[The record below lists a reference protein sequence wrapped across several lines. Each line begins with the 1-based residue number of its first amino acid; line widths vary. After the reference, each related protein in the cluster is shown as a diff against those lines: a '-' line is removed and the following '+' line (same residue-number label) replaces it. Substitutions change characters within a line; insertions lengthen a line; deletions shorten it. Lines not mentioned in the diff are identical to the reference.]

1 METFREFCA
10 DSLRQKK
17 LAGEFKER
25 SDPLRLTLKRTKR
38 NIENF
43 FIQNDVETA
52 KVVLKD
58 HDPPITYLTRN
69 NKVQCRR
76 ITRETVEEGLEHC
89 FEDLTDE
96 QISDTEVLGKCI
108 WESIHRARQVDR
120 LVLRIS
126 NKPEDKRR
134 MLAGGED
141 APYTLDLSA
150 KIGVLVKNYWAA
162 TEDLKRL
169 RKTKKEKESVLSER
183 IKQRCPLI
191 MKHMGDRQKTS
202 QRINMKHNNT
212 PCAFYVRVKTSST
225 RPAIKKED
233 MCKVISDTLTQSK
246 TLSDIRNAII
256 NGFENLPR
264 KITQRVSL
272 DRGHYQSVSTD
283 PASAPASNASVS
295 RSVFDE
301 EEEDNVSAVSSSM
314 VTE

>member
-183 IKQRCPLI
+183 IKQRCPVFVIGCDDDVAVKDNDFMGCDVVGKSLILISSGGLGIQPISCGSFLDIIQAPPLLDITKMKPKIKRSIKSSVHNTFHMI
-191 MKHMGDRQKTS
+191 MKFLVCTQ
-202 QRINMKHNNT
+202 
-212 PCAFYVRVKTSST
+212 P
-225 RPAIKKED
+225 KK
-233 MCKVISDTLTQSK
+233 IP
-246 TLSDIRNAII
+246 N
-256 NGFENLPR
+256 
-264 KITQRVSL
+264 
-272 DRGHYQSVSTD
+272 
-283 PASAPASNASVS
+283 
-295 RSVFDE
+295 
-301 EEEDNVSAVSSSM
+301 
-314 VTE
+314 